1 LFSFGVNRVAFTG
14 ISVFVRRLRNR
25 CVGDVVM
32 PAVGVLRWSSNASY
46 GFKMVFADFLS
57 NVLAIFT
64 ADSDFPLLW

>member
-1 LFSFGVNRVAFTG
+1 M
-14 ISVFVRRLRNR
+14 
-25 CVGDVVM
+25 GDVVL

-46 GFKMVFADFLS
+46 GFKVVFADFLS